1 MFRTGRMGTRRNG
14 LGAVGLLA
22 AAGLGAVLT
31 SVAGGDA
38 DSALSLRAV
47 ATADGNRHG
56 GPQDGIRTIRSSVF
70 VKVSDRHDDS
80 PLGPNYQSLLEGPAF
95 GPDGDLYLTDA
106 AAPAGEPKVLKVDL
120 DTKEVTP
127 LHTDESSLYS
137 SSQFSPK
144 DGRLYLTDFKGRVE
158 RMEPDGSEVTTVF
171 EGEVDGRLVVADDI
185 AFDAEGN
192 MYITDFTG
200 TPWEPTGRLIRLE
213 ADGSSPS
220 VLQGGLAR
228 PNGIAFTPDFSRLW
242 VAEATAN
249 RLSSFGL
256 SEDGT
261 SVIPNDA
268 FIGMTVDRGVREGAE
283 GVVPIALDSTAVDA
297 DGNVYQTVHGAGEIL
312 IWNAAGKLM
321 AVVNFADADVA
332 NLAIEPGTRNAYATV
347 GGETGGY
354 VYRFKALAEGIG

>member
-1 MFRTGRMGTRRNG
+1 VFEQGTKGLRRTGI
-14 LGAVGLLA
+14 GAVGVLA
-22 AAGLGAVLT
+22 ALGVGTTLT
-31 SVAGGDA
+31 SLAMADA
-38 DSALSLRAV
+38 DPAVGASHKTGDPRQGGPPAGV
-47 ATADGNRHG
+47 ATIH
-56 GPQDGIRTIRSSVF
+56 SSVV

-120 DTKEVTP
+120 GTKEVVP
-127 LHTDESSLYS
+127 LHTDETSIYS
-137 SSQFSPK
+137 SAQFSPK
-144 DGRLYLTDFKGRVE
+144 DGKLYLTDFNGRIE
-158 RMEPDGSEVTTVF
+158 RMEADGSEVTTVF
-171 EGEVDGRLVVADDI
+171 EGEVEGRTTVTDDI

-192 MYITDFTG
+192 MYITDFVG
-200 TPWEPTGRLIRLE
+200 TPWEPTGRLIRLD
-213 ADGSSPS
+213 ADGTSPT

-242 VAEATAN
+242 VAEQTAN
-249 RLSSFGL
+249 RVSSFGL
-256 SEDGT
+256 RENGT
-261 SVIPNDA
+261 SVIPNDS
-268 FIGMTVDRGVREGAE
+268 FIGMRVDNGIREANE

-297 DGNVYQTVHGAGEIL
+297 DGNVYQAVHGGGEIL
-312 IWNAAGKLM
+312 VWNAAGKLR
-321 AVVNFADADVA
+321 AVVKFDDSDVT